1 MSYLSK
7 VLTGILILMLT
18 PFFIQAAPA
27 DEGKEVPIDPNV
39 KKGQLENGLTY
50 YIRHN
55 EVPENRGEFYLFV
68 DAGAVLENPDQNGLA
83 HFCEHMAFNG
93 TKNFPKKG
101 VLDYME
107 SIGVKFGHNVN
118 AFTSRDM
125 TVYNLAQVPV
135 NRTGVVDST
144 LLVLHDWANFV
155 SFEKEEIDKE
165 RGVIH
170 EEWRTR
176 RSPQFR
182 MSLETSKAL
191 YKGSKY
197 AKHDVIGKL
206 GIIDTCDYET
216 LRSFYD
222 DWYRPDLQA
231 IAIVGDVDVN
241 RIEQKIKKMFGPI
254 SGPEN
259 PRERYVEDI
268 PENEEPLIA
277 VATDPEASRSSVRV
291 VYKHDAPTQK
301 DLEYFKKSYQHQ
313 LYNMMM
319 NDRLSELTQ
328 QEDPPFV
335 NGYTYYGSLVR
346 STDAYQSIAMAKN
359 EQLDRALETLLTE
372 NKRVNKFGFTKSEL
386 ERNKKELL
394 SRLEKQYNNRD
405 KKKSRKYIWSYLNNF
420 MKDEP
425 VPGIEYEYEMA
436 QKELPDISVAEI
448 NKLAGNWI
456 TDKNM
461 VVTISAIEK
470 EGVDVPTKEE
480 VRQIISEVE
489 DRQLEA
495 YKDEINDN
503 PLIAEMPKP
512 GKVTNSVNR
521 EEWGVTEFE
530 LSNGMKVV
538 IKPTDFK
545 ENEILMK
552 GYSQG
557 GNSVNAEN
565 GQYVSGR
572 LYNTVMRIN
581 GVGDFGM
588 TELKKKLSG
597 KNVSVNP
604 FLSDLKEGI
613 NGNCEP
619 ADFETMLKL
628 SHLYFQ
634 PAREDETAFKAIMN
648 RYKAILANKSADP
661 RYVFNDSIQY
671 IMAGHNPLKEPW
683 SVEMLDKVDYD
694 EVLNIHNERFVKPD
708 DFTFFFVGNIDPE
721 KAKPLLEKYIGSIKT
736 SDEEEK
742 WSNLGINPPKGKYK
756 TVIERKMEVPK
767 ASLFINLN
775 GPVNYDYE
783 TRMTMRAINHIL
795 ELRYTETIREEQG
808 GSYGVSVRHN
818 VEEFPENQFKLSIVF
833 DCDPANADKLKGI
846 VYDEIEKLYTEG
858 PKQEDL
864 MKAREYFLKSREEN
878 LRENSYWL
886 SSLEHNYY
894 HNENILA
901 DENYEKIVKS
911 LTAEDIKKAA
921 KDYLENANL
930 VELVMKP
937 EQEER

>member
-1 MSYLSK
+1 MNYLLK
-7 VLTGILILMLT
+7 LFTGILVLILATAMV
-18 PFFIQAAPA
+18 QAGP
-27 DEGKEVPIDPNV
+27 DGEGKDVPLDPNV
-39 KKGQLENGLTY
+39 KKGRLDNGLTY

-68 DAGAVLENPDQNGLA
+68 NAGAVLEEPNQNGLA

-118 AFTSRDM
+118 AFTSYDM

-135 NRTGVVDST
+135 KKESVIDST
-144 LLVLHDWANFV
+144 LLVLHDWANYV
-155 SFEKEEIDKE
+155 SYEEEEIDKE

-182 MSLETSKAL
+182 MRLETSKAL

-197 AKHDVIGKL
+197 AEHDVIGKL
-206 GIIDTCDYET
+206 DVIDNCEYET

-231 IAIVGDVDVN
+231 IAVVGDVDVDL
-241 RIEQKIKKMFGPI
+241 IEQKIKKMFGPI
-254 SGPEN
+254 EGPED

-268 PENEEPLIA
+268 PDNKEPLIA
-277 VATDPEASRSSVRV
+277 VATDPEASNSQVRV
-291 VYKHDAPTQK
+291 VYKHDAITDK
-301 DLEYFKKSYQHQ
+301 DLAYFKKTYQHQ

-328 QEDPPFV
+328 QENPPYV
-335 NGYTYYGSLVR
+335 NGYTYYGNMVR

-359 EQLDRALETLLTE
+359 EQLGRALETLLTE
-372 NKRVNKFGFTKSEL
+372 NKRVDKFGFTKTEL
-386 ERNKKELL
+386 ERNKKEML
-394 SRLEKQYNNRD
+394 SQLEKQYKNRG

-425 VPGIEYEYEMA
+425 APGIEYEYEMA
-436 QKELPDISVAEI
+436 QKELPNITLEEI
-448 NKLAGNWI
+448 NKLARKWI

-470 EGVDVPTKEE
+470 EGVEVPDKEK
-480 VRQIISEVE
+480 VKAIIDKVE
-489 DRQLEA
+489 SKEIEA
-495 YKDEINDN
+495 YKDEVNKN
-503 PLIAEMPKP
+503 PLISSLPPA
-512 GKVTNSVNR
+512 GKVEETSVDKDL
-521 EEWGVTEFE
+521 EVTHFT
-530 LSNGMKVV
+530 LSNGMDVY

-552 GYSQG
+552 AYSKG
-557 GNSVNAEN
+557 GNSLNANEEK
-565 GQYVSGR
+565 YPSGR

-581 GVGDFGM
+581 GVGDFAM
-588 TELKKKLSG
+588 TDLKKKLSG

-604 FLSDLKEGI
+604 FLSDLREGL
-613 NGNCEP
+613 NGNCESD
-619 ADFETMLKL
+619 DFETMLKL

-648 RYKAILANKSADP
+648 RYKAMLSNKSVDP

-671 IMAGHNPLKEPW
+671 IMAGHHPLKEPF
-683 SVEMLDKVDYD
+683 SVELLDKVDYQK
-694 EVLNIHNERFVKPD
+694 VINIHNERFVKPD

-721 KAKPLLEKYIGSIKT
+721 KAKPMLEKYIGSVKT
-736 SDEEEK
+736 SDQEEK
-742 WSNLGINPPKGKYK
+742 WKNLGANPPEGEYK

-767 ASLFINLN
+767 ASVFINLN
-775 GPVNYDYE
+775 GPVKYDYE
-783 TRMTMRAINHIL
+783 TRMAMRAIDHIL

-808 GSYGVSVRHN
+808 GSYGVGVRQS
-818 VEEFPENQFKLSIVF
+818 VEEYPESRFGISVNF

-846 VYDEIEKLYTEG
+846 VYDEVKKLYTEG

-864 MKAREYFLKSREEN
+864 MKAREYFLKTREEN
-878 LRENSYWL
+878 LKENSYWL
-886 SSLEHNYY
+886 RSLEHNHY
-894 HNENILA
+894 HGENIFA
-901 DENYEKIVKS
+901 TENYEEVVKS
-911 LTAEDIKKAA
+911 LTVNDIKKAA
-921 KDYLENANL
+921 ENYLKDANT
-930 VELVMKP
+930 VEIVMKP
-937 EQEER
+937 KNE